1 MAVCLAVRSRLAVTF
16 PFNLFREV
24 FGLSAGNRPSACPA
38 PTREFDAARSGKML
52 ATLVTALGA
61 SSSDRPLDPDRP
73 LDLMC
78 VDDAFPPALS
88 SMGFSLYEFTGGEK
102 GTTIG
107 DGGNDMYDGGNE
119 IRLRVN
125 GQWTDALKYTQ
136 QCTGAVSEPAGKGD
150 AMYATCKTSGSDPLF
165 SAVFRSV
172 GGAIDGLRISG
183 NLGADGRGRQAS
195 SARPL
200 VTKVPDADKPP
211 DKPLQSPVYG
221 YFKAVY
227 HAASSDASYV
237 ADPSIN
243 HLILARSDSG
253 LQTIGSTTDTG

>member
-1 MAVCLAVRSRLAVTF
+1 
-16 PFNLFREV
+16 
-24 FGLSAGNRPSACPA
+24 
-38 PTREFDAARSGKML
+38 ML

-61 SSSDRPLDPDRP
+61 ASSDRP

-78 VDDAFPPALS
+78 VDDAFPPKLS

-102 GTTIG
+102 GTNIG

-165 SAVFRSV
+165 LAVFRSA

-183 NLGADGRGRQAS
+183 NLGADGQGRQAS

-200 VTKVPDADKPP
+200 VTKAPDANKPPASPP

-227 HAASSDASYV
+227 HAASSDASYN
-237 ADPSIN
+237 ADPSVN

-253 LQTIGSTTDTG
+253 LQTVGSTTDTG

>member
-1 MAVCLAVRSRLAVTF
+1 
-16 PFNLFREV
+16 
-24 FGLSAGNRPSACPA
+24 
-38 PTREFDAARSGKML
+38 ML

-61 SSSDRPLDPDRP
+61 ASSDRP

-78 VDDAFPPALS
+78 VDDAFPPKLS

-102 GTTIG
+102 GTNIG

-150 AMYATCKTSGSDPLF
+150 ATYATCKTSGSDPLF
-165 SAVFRSV
+165 SAVFRSA

-183 NLGADGRGRQAS
+183 NLGADGQGKQAS

-200 VTKVPDADKPP
+200 VTKAPDADADKP

-227 HAASSDASYV
+227 RAASSDASYN
-237 ADPSIN
+237 ADPSVN

-253 LQTIGSTTDTG
+253 LQTVGSTTDTG

>member
-1 MAVCLAVRSRLAVTF
+1 
-16 PFNLFREV
+16 
-24 FGLSAGNRPSACPA
+24 
-38 PTREFDAARSGKML
+38 ML

-61 SSSDRPLDPDRP
+61 ASSDRP

-78 VDDAFPPALS
+78 VDDAFPPKLS

-102 GTTIG
+102 GTNIG

-150 AMYATCKTSGSDPLF
+150 ATYATCKTSGSDPLF
-165 SAVFRSV
+165 SAVFRSA

-183 NLGADGRGRQAS
+183 NLGADGQGRQAS

-200 VTKVPDADKPP
+200 VTKAPDADADKP

-227 HAASSDASYV
+227 HAASSDASYD
-237 ADPSIN
+237 ADPSVN

-253 LQTIGSTTDTG
+253 LQTVGSTTDTG